1 MIDAT
6 NMLKYL
12 LIPLGILSAIIL
24 AVPNLVVL
32 GYFFL
37 VIPGLILTIIPTV
50 FVYLFATFLIRPFV
64 PSSSRVGASVIAFG
78 MAIALGFLVMLPW
91 RMIEVRRF
99 EQAALPDIAASPAIR
114 LTGNVLVDFPPNPRR
129 SASALTCD
137 HRCTA
142 LLDTPGVESVTKVC
156 GDDAATFRRGPNA
169 AGTLAQPDQPQKILD
184 AFDRLSGTRGMRR
197 FEERRRLDRALQ
209 ADWALRIAQGDTL
222 REHAPLG
229 AKHIDWR
236 VIYQVDRRRG
246 EPRVERLEI
255 RDHTDAVMARKSL
268 VKHRIPSPFFYFGFE
283 GAMTNARFTV
293 GGSNDSNQTRYYD
306 FDPDVELLRLTQI
319 RQPNPAPDS
328 VERMQQK
335 LAETLDDPNATDAQ
349 LLLAP
354 LWLRLFQ
361 YEAGQDQIDTIAKIL
376 LDERIADPHQLLRTT
391 LRSKTDLTAL
401 RMGLAKRFLAAD
413 EPQARTWYVSA
424 LVGLP
429 TATFAQPSNDEQ
441 AIWDRATSVQEAAP
455 FLERLADQGTAVVP
469 ELLGIL
475 DQVVEKPW
483 HERFRVVRGIR
494 EAFKRMGPDAAMAI
508 PRIRSLLAERRS
520 PLTNS
525 ADDRLQWL
533 VALARMG
540 VPVEEL
546 PYGSWVTGP
555 SELQRH
561 STRVRNQLKR
571 YEAECSISV
580 HRDGATSGSSNA

>member
-1 MIDAT
+1 
-6 NMLKYL
+6 MLKSL
-12 LIPLGILSAIIL
+12 LIPLGILSAIVL
-24 AVPNLVVL
+24 AAPDLVVM

-50 FVYLFATFLIRPFV
+50 FIYLLATFLIRPFV
-64 PSSSRVGASVIAFG
+64 PTSSRVGASVIAFG
-78 MAIALGFLVMLPW
+78 LAIALGFLVMLPW
-91 RMIEVRRF
+91 RMMELRRF
-99 EQAALPDIAASPAIR
+99 EQAALSDIAASPTIR
-114 LTGNVLVDFPPNPRR
+114 LTGNVLVDFPPNRHC
-129 SASALTCD
+129 STAAMTCD

-142 LLDTPGVESVTKVC
+142 LLDSPGVESVTKVS
-156 GDDAATFRRGPNA
+156 GDDAATFRRGPDA
-169 AGTLAQPDQPQKILD
+169 PGTLAQPDQPQKIMD
-184 AFDRLSGTRGMRR
+184 AFDRIDGPHAMRR
-197 FEERRRLDRALQ
+197 FEERKRLDRALQ

-222 REHAPLG
+222 RENTPL
-229 AKHIDWR
+229 ADNRIDWR
-236 VIYQVDRRRG
+236 MIYQVDRKPG
-246 EPRVERLEI
+246 EPRIQRLEI
-255 RDHTDAVMARKSL
+255 RDHTDAVKARKSL
-268 VKHRIPSPFFYFGFE
+268 VQHRVPAPIFYFGFT
-283 GAMTNARFTV
+283 GAMNNARFTV
-293 GGSNDSNQTRYYD
+293 GGSTYSNQTRHFT

-319 RQPNPAPDS
+319 PRPNPAPDS
-328 VERMQQK
+328 VERMEQK

-354 LWLRLFQ
+354 MWLKLFQ

-376 LDERIADPHQLLRTT
+376 LDDRIADPHELLRTT
-391 LRSKTDLTAL
+391 LRSNTDLTAL
-401 RMGLAKRFLAAD
+401 RAGLAKRFLAAE
-413 EPQARTWYVSA
+413 EPQARSWYVSA

-429 TATFAQPSNDEQ
+429 EATFAQPSSDERV
-441 AIWDRATSVQEAAP
+441 IWDRATSVPEAAP
-455 FLERLADQGTAVVP
+455 FLERLADQGAVVVP

-494 EAFKRMGPDAAMAI
+494 EAFKRMGPDAALAI

-555 SELQRH
+555 SDLQRH
-561 STRVRNQLKR
+561 SKRIHNQLKR
-571 YEAECSISV
+571 YEAEDNKAV
-580 HRDGATSGSSNA
+580 RPLY